1 MSANFSM
8 LNGIFSFIEDF
19 LTGIF
24 AFIPQMMYFVYTC
37 AASIL
42 DFCQWVIR
50 KLAGL
55 DVYYVNGVAQDGDII
70 LSVLKGILGI
80 ETDTSG
86 AYSTLSTVFWSMVI
100 FGVVILVLS
109 TILKLIMTHYNYNPE
124 ESKPTT
130 IIRGTI
136 KTLLT
141 MAIIPIVTIFG
152 IEISNALLK
161 TLDQISSG
169 SSAVVMN
176 SVYGVSATDYTSFFK
191 AGEDNY
197 GYATYSSYDV
207 LSFGSYTNMTS
218 ISGELFKVA
227 VNDANRVRKG
237 SFTPHESGQGDGWSN
252 LGIFSSTSSDEDTR
266 REEVA
271 YMIDYAFANNLK
283 TQSGQSTSVLNYESI
298 SLISSYSF
306 LQSAVWYGG
315 TINFHSFSKYNV
327 GLVWYYYNLWHFN
340 YFIAVAGFAVALSLI
355 FSIMFGL
362 MARLI
367 NVLALFLVYPTIL
380 GVAPL
385 KNDVTGSWKGEFVGN
400 ILMCFGTIVGMN
412 LCFMILPLLQNISFF
427 NSKIPDVL
435 FNMIIMIA
443 ALVSIKE
450 IIKIFSQ
457 ITGSKDAVAEGEGVK
472 AEMKETASKATD
484 KVVKVAKVAA
494 VVFSG
499 GAALAVEAA
508 KAIAK
513 KKAKQEI
520 MKKIQEKIKKKQKE
534 NLKKG
539 TKKEKEETKE
549 NSGTDY
555 NKMAREKLEQER
567 PDLFEDGKRAG
578 TKRIKADKR
587 KEYQK
592 LMAETKSDLE
602 KKDHVENKADDFAS
616 KKADDAL
623 KFRDAMK
630 KAFSGRKMEADTSE
644 LGGEGANAQKQ
655 YDWLLKKVSEDLAAY
670 QKEKEKSGSGELFDD
685 EIKRKEEEFF
695 NERLDTAMRR
705 YLEDSQDVNDF
716 AEEYREDKKE
726 EKKERRSNW
735 KATKLVKNV
744 AGSVKHVAS
753 EYIDGALEI
762 PAKSLKVVGSLS
774 GITAFAGSLKKNGT
788 TDGMQDVIRTFA
800 QTLNIKLDGME
811 KSKQEK
817 DKEEKAKKQAQ
828 AENLGKIY
836 SYSDATAE
844 KVSQLTT
851 LIKDLDKNYKPK
863 TNKKNN

>member
-42 DFCQWVIR
+42 DFCQWVVR

-136 KTLLT
+136 KTLFT
-141 MAIIPIVTIFG
+141 MALIPIVTIFG

-169 SSAVVMN
+169 SSAVVMD
-176 SVYGVSATDYTSFFK
+176 SVYGTSATDYASFFK
-191 AGEDNY
+191 AGEDNN

-237 SFTPHESGQGDGWSN
+237 SYTPHENGQGDGWSN

-271 YMIDYAFANNLK
+271 YMIDFAFANNLK
-283 TQSGQSTSVLNYESI
+283 TQTGHIASVKGWESL

-362 MARLI
+362 MSRLI
-367 NVLALFLVYPTIL
+367 NVLALFLVYPTLL

-435 FNMIIMIA
+435 FNMIIMIS
-443 ALVSIKE
+443 ALISVKE
-450 IIKIFSQ
+450 VIKIFSQ

-472 AEMKETASKATD
+472 KEMQEVANKAAD

-494 VVFSG
+494 VIYSG

-508 KAIAK
+508 KAAAK

-534 NLKKG
+534 NIKKDLKG
-539 TKKEKEETKE
+539 TKKDEKGTSE
-549 NSGTDY
+549 NSGPDY

-567 PDLFEDGKRAG
+567 PDLFEDGKREG
-578 TKRIKADKR
+578 TKRIRADKR

-630 KAFSGRKMEADTSE
+630 KAFSARKIEMDTSE

-655 YDWLLKKVSEDLAAY
+655 YAWLLKKINDDLAAY

-705 YLEDSQDVNDF
+705 YLEDSQEVDDF
-716 AEEYREDKKE
+716 AEEYRKDKKADKQAKRS
-726 EKKERRSNW
+726 EKK
-735 KATKLVKNV
+735 KAKPQGFVKRI
-744 AGSVKHVAS
+744 AS

-762 PAKSLKVVGSLS
+762 PAKSIKVIGSLS
-774 GITAFAGSLKKNGT
+774 GITAFTGTLKKNGT
-788 TDGMQDVIRTFA
+788 TDGMQDVVRTFA
-800 QTLNIKLDGME
+800 QAHNIKLDGMG